1 MPARPNN
8 QPQTIRETAYF
19 SIFEGGN
26 AKDDIAIIG
35 NENLI
40 NGGNGDDILA
50 AFGMLNTLNGGNG
63 KDDLL
68 AVSEQYWPASYN
80 TLNGGN
86 GVDTLRTVGAFGSD
100 VAGVGAFL
108 TGGRGMDQFQLR
120 QNSDVLLSNIDSYGN
135 ATIMEGDTIQGV
147 FDVITDY
154 TAGELID
161 LGATTLRTDPLG
173 LTHMW
178 PGHSHITLDDGEYAF
193 VRGNWDGDGHFNVQD
208 DGADLMVIYDLDPP
222 NEYYFEYS
230 GSVILV
236 GVTDESSV
244 NIGTLAA

>member
-8 QPQTIRETAYF
+8 QSQTIRQNAYF

-26 AKDDIAIIG
+26 AKDDIYIIG
-35 NENLI
+35 DGNLI
-40 NGGNGDDILA
+40 NGDNGDDILGA
-50 AFGMLNTLNGGNG
+50 TGAFNTLNGGNG
-63 KDDLL
+63 KDDLT
-68 AVSEQYWPASYN
+68 AMSDQYWPATYN

-100 VAGVGAFL
+100 VYGVGAFL
-108 TGGRGMDQFQLR
+108 SGGLGMDQFQLR
-120 QNSDVLLSNIDSYGN
+120 QNSDVLLSNTSSYGN
-135 ATIMEGDTIQGV
+135 ATIQQGDTIQGV

-161 LGATTLRTDPLG
+161 LGATTLRTDPLD

-193 VRGNWDGDGHFNVQD
+193 VRGNWDGDGHFEVRN
-208 DGADLMVIYDLDPP
+208 DGADTMVIYDLDPP

-230 GSVILV
+230 GSVVLV
-236 GVTDESSV
+236 GVTDESNI
-244 NIGTLAA
+244 NIGTIA